1 MGSFHSARSMRWVAG
16 ALLVALAPRIARGQE
31 APNVVPAR
39 PPQPTSPV
47 PPTNNNVPAPPR
59 LLLSEWLI
67 QPRGDSQV
75 QKGSLLV
82 PNLELERLV
91 ADSPEALRLARSAD
105 DDLRLGGVLSG
116 SGVGA
121 ALVGVILVPVGTGLS
136 KNPDGTLTSQA
147 TATLTTA
154 TVFIAVAI
162 GLLIAG
168 GVVSSNAMDDWYRAV
183 NIYNSQLVDGK
194 LSR

>member
-1 MGSFHSARSMRWVAG
+1 
-16 ALLVALAPRIARGQE
+16 
-31 APNVVPAR
+31 
-39 PPQPTSPV
+39 
-47 PPTNNNVPAPPR
+47 VPAPPR

-105 DDLRLGGVLSG
+105 DNLRLGGILAG
-116 SGVGA
+116 SGAGA
-121 ALVGVILVPVGTGLS
+121 LLVGTLVLFPVGFALP
-136 KNPDGTLTSQA
+136 KNPDGTVTTEAQA
-147 TATLTTA
+147 VLTTA
-154 TVFIAVAI
+154 TALIVVAI
-162 GLLIAG
+162 GLFVAG

-194 LSR
+194 LSQ